1 MAHQRNLKQ
10 IPGSVIYTGT
20 KKTAESLVTMITYSE
35 RGANNISIED
45 FNQCME
51 YQGETIRWIDFVGV
65 DQTND
70 LQEIGEL
77 FTIHP
82 LILEDIANIQ
92 QRPKI
97 EEMGEQMFVT
107 LKMFAY
113 KNHELEEEQMS
124 ILLGKN
130 YVISFQES
138 EKSDDFSEIKDRITQ
153 GK

>member
-92 QRPKI
+92 NLLNNIPMKCLGFQTPA
-97 EEMGEQMFVT
+97 EVFS
-107 LKMFAY
+107 
-113 KNHELEEEQMS
+113 LES
-124 ILLGKN
+124 SKRCT
-130 YVISFQES
+130 S
-138 EKSDDFSEIKDRITQ
+138 T
-153 GK
+153 